1 MYILKTRVGRLLAR
15 CFMPPFKR
23 ILNDEIFMKPNTVK
37 GIVAHVELPDLLYKP
52 TPSWDFY
59 HRYRDCTLEMK
70 EHTDK
75 SLIPNNPAFCGFLMM
90 SLPKKQ

>member
-1 MYILKTRVGRLLAR
+1 
-15 CFMPPFKR
+15 
-23 ILNDEIFMKPNTVK
+23 MKPNTVK
-37 GIVAHVELPDLLYKP
+37 GIVAHFELPDLLYKP